1 MICLHILNS
10 IHFMLSFGCYF
21 DCFMYR
27 LKCFTRPFSRLVGVC
42 QFLCLGYDCCCIR
55 TNSLKKILKFGGR
68 EWVKRLSDVSGIV
81 LVGLVGSL
89 MANVNTIPSWKT
101 AWLVLSWMDFSIT
114 SVVFD
119 SEYSFLLCHSHNNR
133 HGLPCHHRVSSRLIP
148 LLLHIQVSSSRN
160 SSPISS
166 SPISSSL
173 ITNRR

>member
-1 MICLHILNS
+1 MFYQAIFPTCWCLSIL
-10 IHFMLSFGCYF
+10 MLGLWLLLYQDKQFEENIEVWREGVSE
-21 DCFMYR
+21 
-27 LKCFTRPFSRLVGVC
+27 KTFSL
-42 QFLCLGYDCCCIR
+42 
-55 TNSLKKILKFGGR
+55 
-68 EWVKRLSDVSGIV
+68 SGIV

-166 SPISSSL
+166 SL